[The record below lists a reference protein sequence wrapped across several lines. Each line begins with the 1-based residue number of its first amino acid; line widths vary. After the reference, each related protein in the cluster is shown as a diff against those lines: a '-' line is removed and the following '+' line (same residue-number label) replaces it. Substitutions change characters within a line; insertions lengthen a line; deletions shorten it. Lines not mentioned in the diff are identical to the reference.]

1 MNYPKINTRLVVPI
15 TDSFLYCFLFGLGC
29 YFIYQGQVVQ
39 KFTLGRT
46 NFAEF
51 DEELTELPTLVAFI
65 DDGGTNSL
73 KIVIDFN
80 ISYIVSDS
88 KNITNFTATI
98 LKIGENFIA
107 ENLRLLLDLIYDGNF
122 LKISFIDYDS
132 TLSNAFG
139 FMFRNTS
146 VHKVA
151 LFLTTENNSVTVDVG
166 GKYRDGKIDLTGSGS
181 IWT

>member
-1 MNYPKINTRLVVPI
+1 MIYPKTKAVVQI

-39 KFTLGRT
+39 KFKLGRT

-51 DEELTELPTLVAFI
+51 DEELTEFPTLVTFI

-73 KIVIDFN
+73 KIGIDFN

-88 KNITNFTATI
+88 KNFTNYTTTI

-107 ENLRLLLDLIYDGNF
+107 GNLRVLMEPINDGNYF
-122 LKISFIDYDS
+122 KISLIDYDS
-132 TLSNAFG
+132 TVIFIRTRLY
-139 FMFRNTS
+139 
-146 VHKVA
+146 V
-151 LFLTTENNSVTVDVG
+151 
-166 GKYRDGKIDLTGSGS
+166 
-181 IWT
+181 